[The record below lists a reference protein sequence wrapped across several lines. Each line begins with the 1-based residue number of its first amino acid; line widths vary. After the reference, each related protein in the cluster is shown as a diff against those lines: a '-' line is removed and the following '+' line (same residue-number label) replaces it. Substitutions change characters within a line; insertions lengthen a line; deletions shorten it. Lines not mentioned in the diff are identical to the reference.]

1 MMGISMIF
9 VLNYLIGER
18 FNFANISV
26 NVSDLLFIFENVYQ
40 NMSTL
45 NLEGIINVWVYS
57 SRFNSVERIINI
69 CLFLVLENI
78 THKDKD

>member
-78 THKDKD
+78 MYKDKD